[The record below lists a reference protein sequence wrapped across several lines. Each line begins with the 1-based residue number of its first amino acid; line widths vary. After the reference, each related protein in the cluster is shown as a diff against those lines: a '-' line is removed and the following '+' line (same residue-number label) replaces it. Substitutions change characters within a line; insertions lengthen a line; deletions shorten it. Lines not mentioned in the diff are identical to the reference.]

1 MVFTLTR
8 RLLPLL
14 AAFVLLTGTTGAAD
28 AGWVT
33 ITNETGRVVVIQ
45 ETLAANGQPK
55 RCKPVRLLP
64 GESVREF
71 QPAATVK
78 VEVFDG
84 QQPGPR
90 AEERFRRAV
99 DPYDLYQV
107 EAQWPPDLAFRAFSE
122 PRRALP
128 PLTKVKL

>member
-1 MVFTLTR
+1 MAFTLTR

-14 AAFVLLTGTTGAAD
+14 AAFLFLTGTTGAAD

-45 ETLAANGQPK
+45 ETLPGPVQPK

-71 QPAATVK
+71 QAAGPVK

-84 QQPGPR
+84 QQPGRPLYAGDLAITADR
-90 AEERFRRAV
+90 QAFAVGTDGKKVVVNPVVRRAG
-99 DPYDLYQV
+99 
-107 EAQWPPDLAFRAFSE
+107 R
-122 PRRALP
+122 
-128 PLTKVKL
+128 